1 MFDFALKYF
10 KGVQSYRAVMYG
22 LCALA
27 VHIQIQQMLISSV
40 LQFV

>member
-1 MFDFALKYF
+1 MFHFALKYF
-10 KGVQSYRAVMYG
+10 KGVQSYSTVLYK

-27 VHIQIQQMLISSV
+27 VHIQMQKILINSV